1 VGVGPCFCVH
11 ILVADTIEK
20 EAGLGCF
27 FFCFGGII
35 VHDLSGQPPLFSWG
49 CCARSLQP
57 AEWKSQSR
65 SFKKHEKKIMCV
77 RRHETRR
84 EGMCVKAARTAAG
97 APPGH
102 RGSAETA
109 RNEQRARAGR
119 LRWRTAPAS
128 SPLGSPNRDDE
139 WLETESPPVHVAPCL
154 CVCVCGSGARSQKNP
169 TKPSSSRVSGAGRL
183 DFFLPSPG
191 WMLP

>member
-1 VGVGPCFCVH
+1 
-11 ILVADTIEK
+11 
-20 EAGLGCF
+20 
-27 FFCFGGII
+27 
-35 VHDLSGQPPLFSWG
+35 
-49 CCARSLQP
+49 
-57 AEWKSQSR
+57 
-65 SFKKHEKKIMCV
+65 
-77 RRHETRR
+77 
-84 EGMCVKAARTAAG
+84 MCVKAARTAAG

-154 CVCVCGSGARSQKNP
+154 CVCVWLGRSGPEEPNQTKQQQQSQ
-169 TKPSSSRVSGAGRL
+169 RGG
-183 DFFLPSPG
+183 
-191 WMLP
+191 

>member
-1 VGVGPCFCVH
+1 
-11 ILVADTIEK
+11 
-20 EAGLGCF
+20 
-27 FFCFGGII
+27 
-35 VHDLSGQPPLFSWG
+35 
-49 CCARSLQP
+49 
-57 AEWKSQSR
+57 
-65 SFKKHEKKIMCV
+65 
-77 RRHETRR
+77 
-84 EGMCVKAARTAAG
+84 MCVKAARTAAG

-154 CVCVCGSGARSQKNP
+154 CVCVCVARALGARRTQPNQAAAES
-169 TKPSSSRVSGAGRL
+169 AGRV
-183 DFFLPSPG
+183 D
-191 WMLP
+191 